1 MRQKLLNISP
11 LDGRY
16 ASKLSF
22 FKDFFSES
30 ALFKKRIFVEI
41 EYLKQLS
48 SFGVI
53 RKLSQKEIVVL
64 DQIVSNFDLNDALRI
79 KEIEEKINHDIK
91 AVEYFLREK
100 FNRKKLEDLTAFIHL
115 GLTSEDINNLAYGL
129 IFKDFKKNVLEKE
142 LEKVLVS
149 LKELADRYKKMPF
162 LARSHGQPAVPTTF
176 GKEIANFVHRLQKQ
190 QKRLNVFKFEGK
202 LNGAVGN
209 YNALSLIFRQIDWIK
224 FSRVFIGQ
232 LGLVP
237 NFNTT
242 QILPYDNWVE
252 FFQKL
257 ILINNIFLGLSR
269 DIWTYIMLEE
279 LRLIAGKNQVGSST
293 MPQKVNPIDFENA
306 EGNLEVAN
314 SYFQLY
320 ERKLPISRLQRDL
333 SDSTVRRTFGVALGH
348 TVLAWNSLQQGLGKI
363 ALDEEKIKENLNHH
377 WEVLAEA
384 IQVYLRSTGEV
395 RGYEKIKKITQGKK
409 MTRENYLSLIKEL
422 RLDKTEIDFINLSP
436 EKYVGL
442 ADKLI
447 GL

>member
-1 MRQKLLNISP
+1 MRQKLFNISP

-22 FKDFFSES
+22 FKDFFSEF

-41 EYLKQLS
+41 EYLKRLS
-48 SFGVI
+48 SFGAI
-53 RKLSQKEIVVL
+53 RKLSQKEIDVL

-190 QKRLNVFKFEGK
+190 QKRLSVFKFEGK

-209 YNALSLIFRQIDWIK
+209 YNALSLIYRQIDWIK

-237 NFNTT
+237 NFHTT

-279 LRLIAGKNQVGSST
+279 LRLKAGKNQVGSST
-293 MPQKVNPIDFENA
+293 MPQKINPIDFENA
-306 EGNLEVAN
+306 EGNLEIAN

-348 TVLAWNSLQQGLGKI
+348 TFLAWNSLQQGLGKI

-436 EKYVGL
+436 EKYIGL